1 MSMIAFFGALESGL
15 IYALMALGVLISF
28 RILDFPDL
36 TADGSFPLGGA
47 VAALAIV
54 SGFNPWLA
62 CIFAMMAGM
71 MAGMAT
77 ALLNVK
83 LGILHLLAGI
93 LVMTALYSVNLRIM
107 GAPNLS
113 LLGESTVFSIFT
125 DGTNGV
131 WVRVVVALCVVVV
144 VKLLLDWFFSTQI
157 GLAMRA
163 TGSNAKMA
171 QAQGINTS
179 AVIILGMAISNGLI
193 ALSGALFVQTQGGAD
208 VSIGIG
214 TIVIGL
220 AAVIIG
226 ETVLTAK
233 RIFWITLSVVIG
245 AVLYK
250 LFIQI
255 ALSNQTL
262 RSVGFGPQ
270 DLNLVTALLVV
281 IVLMLPK
288 YRSKAL
294 YVLGFGRNTQKDLS
308 KSRSKE
314 TA

>member
-54 SGFNPWLA
+54 SGINPWMA
-62 CIFAMMAGM
+62 CILGMFAGAAAGTV
-71 MAGMAT
+71 T

-83 LGILHLLAGI
+83 LGILHLLSGI

-113 LLGESTVFSIFT
+113 LLGEPTVFAPFIQGS
-125 DGTNGV
+125 NGV
-131 WVRVVVALCVVVV
+131 WVRVLVALGVVVIA
-144 VKLLLDWFFSTQI
+144 KLFLDWFFSTQT

-163 TGSNAKMA
+163 TGSNTKMA

-179 AVIILGMAISNGLI
+179 WMIVLGIAISNGLI

-233 RIFWITLSVVIG
+233 RTFWITLSVIIG

-255 ALSNQTL
+255 ALSSQTL
-262 RSVGFGPQ
+262 RSIGFGPQ

-281 IVLMLPK
+281 IVIMLPK
-288 YRSKAL
+288 FRARLFAK
-294 YVLGFGRNTQKDLS
+294 FGK
-308 KSRSKE
+308 KSIQ
-314 TA
+314 